1 MMKSKP
7 MPNFK
12 GNIEIYDEGGIVTN
26 PYSGETYLLDAQELS
41 IYDYI
46 IGCQH
51 IMEMNGGPFS
61 PMTRGVQSEMA
72 KGLNWFR
79 KNNAE
84 AYMVLLD

>member
-1 MMKSKP
+1 MKNRKLP
-7 MPNFK
+7 KFK
-12 GNIEIYDEGGIVTN
+12 SEIQIYENGDIVTN
-26 PYSGETYLLDAQELS
+26 PYSGETYLLDPVELS

-46 IGCQH
+46 MGCNH
-51 IMEMNGGPFS
+51 LMERNGGPFS
-61 PMTRGVQSEMA
+61 PMTRELQVEMA